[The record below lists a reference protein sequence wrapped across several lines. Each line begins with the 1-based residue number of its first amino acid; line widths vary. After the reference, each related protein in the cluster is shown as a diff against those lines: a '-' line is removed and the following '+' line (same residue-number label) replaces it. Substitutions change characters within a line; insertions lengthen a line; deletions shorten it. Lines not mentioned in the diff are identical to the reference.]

1 MNNTRLFAALC
12 AAALI
17 STQAIG
23 NVILPAIFS
32 DHMVLQR
39 NAEVTIWGH
48 ALPYETVTLEPGWS
62 DARPS
67 QLVGRDGKFAIKIKT
82 PDNKGPYSLTVK
94 GWNSI
99 TISDILI
106 GEVWLCSGQS
116 NMAFSAQWVY
126 NFANDVKEGRSK
138 ATFDVDKELAFIER
152 ELAAADHPELRFF
165 TVGSVTADTP
175 QQALYGEWVVCT
187 PETMKQFSLVG
198 YFFGRRLQEEMDVPV
213 GLINSSWGG
222 TPADVWTPAPLM
234 QGDRVLGE
242 FLKIRDK
249 ETWGPNAPGVLY
261 NAMIHPLIPFRIAGV
276 IWNQGEE
283 NVGAN
288 RGDELYARML
298 ATMVRGWRSAWG
310 YDFPFLYVQIPPYR
324 YDAGNLAAF
333 RAAQLRDQ
341 QRRALDLIP
350 DSEMIVTS
358 DVGNIEDIHPMDKL
372 SVGERLAT
380 WALNRVYNVSDE
392 IPCGPLYEGMS
403 VEGGAIRVSFIYA
416 DGLQALDG
424 KPLTDFQ
431 IAGEDR
437 VFHPATAI
445 IDGETVLV
453 SSPEVKQ
460 PLAVRFAW
468 TDIATPNLCG
478 GSGLP
483 ASSFRSDDWPLQ

>member
-1 MNNTRLFAALC
+1 
-12 AAALI
+12 
-17 STQAIG
+17 
-23 NVILPAIFS
+23 
-32 DHMVLQR
+32 
-39 NAEVTIWGH
+39 
-48 ALPYETVTLEPGWS
+48 
-62 DARPS
+62 
-67 QLVGRDGKFAIKIKT
+67 
-82 PDNKGPYSLTVK
+82 VK

-99 TISDILI
+99 TINDILM

-152 ELAAADHPELRFF
+152 ELAAADHPALRFF
-165 TVGSVTADTP
+165 TVGSVTADP
-175 QQALYGEWVVCT
+175 
-187 PETMKQFSLVG
+187 P
-198 YFFGRRLQEEMDVPV
+198 
-213 GLINSSWGG
+213 WGG

-249 ETWGPNAPGVLY
+249 ETWGPHAPGVLY

-288 RGDELYARML
+288 RGDELYARL
-298 ATMVRGWRSAWG
+298 FATMVRGWRSAWG
-310 YDFPFLYVQIPPYR
+310 YDFPILYVQIPPYR
-324 YDAGNLAAF
+324 YDAGNPAAF

-403 VEGGAIRVSFIYA
+403 VEGGAIRVSFIFA

-424 KPLTDFQ
+424 KPLSDFQ